1 MAQGSSTSN
10 KSRSNRGGNRNDSTT
25 EAMTD
30 DTTESVNASTSV
42 NTGGGTVDDTRNVRQ
57 RHVHGFGLD
66 PFDTTFN
73 FQTDLVEVSIDDLMG
88 PRPEI
93 MKAVMYLQLLRI
105 VSGSSTSQSN
115 MSTYVPTTR
124 REMRRATQVHHIKDF
139 FYSVTLQA
147 N

>member
-1 MAQGSSTSN
+1 MAQGTSTSN
-10 KSRSNRGGNRNDSTT
+10 KTRSTRGGNRNDSTT
-25 EAMTD
+25 EALTD
-30 DTTESVNASTSV
+30 YTTASVDVSTSV
-42 NTGGGTVDDTRNVRQ
+42 NNGEGTVDDIRNVRQ

-73 FQTDLVEVSIDDLMG
+73 FQTELVEVRIDDLMG

-105 VSGSSTSQSN
+105 GSGSSTSQSN
-115 MSTYVPTTR
+115 MSTYRSYYKKGNEKNNTSSSYKR
-124 REMRRATQVHHIKDF
+124 L

>member
-25 EAMTD
+25 EEMTD
-30 DTTESVNASTSV
+30 DTTESVNVSTSA
-42 NTGGGTVDDTRNVRQ
+42 NNGGGTVEDIRNVRQ

-88 PRPEI
+88 PRPER

-115 MSTYVPTTR
+115 MSTYRSYYKKGNEKSNTSSSYKR
-124 REMRRATQVHHIKDF
+124 L
-139 FYSVTLQA
+139 FYSVTFQA